1 MFVKKIENRAFVC
14 LLLALLLA
22 AGMGL
27 FLVRYLLQGGSW
39 ASAAFNRHLYN
50 SQGQL
55 TAGTVLDRD
64 GDVLSSAEN
73 GERTYYDSEVVRKIG
88 RAHV

>member
-27 FLVRYLLQGGSW
+27 FLVRG
-39 ASAAFNRHLYN
+39 
-50 SQGQL
+50 GQL
-55 TAGTVLDRD
+55 GLRR
-64 GDVLSSAEN
+64 L
-73 GERTYYDSEVVRKIG
+73 
-88 RAHV
+88 